1 MWNKAPPNDDD
12 APDPDDF
19 EKLVP
24 AKPTFKSTFANLSDD
39 VRLVRDFLSSCT
51 PPLARITFPS
61 RDGDDAQPMA
71 FVLLETARKIITV
84 KTYEPDESKDFPLIW
99 AVSHRGLWTF
109 YSITI
114 IIYIYIFW
122 KEKRLF
128 VYTVGVSLQVR
139 SSCCFQMC
147 VQPCCPEFVFKCF
160 PPAPVFGKL
169 CPRCVLNMFGQLF
182 CQTCLC
188 STRGVQLVSFTFVI
202 FDS

>member
-1 MWNKAPPNDDD
+1 MWNTAPPNDDD

-19 EKLVP
+19 ETLVP

-84 KTYEPDESKDFPLIW
+84 KTHEPDESKDFPLIW

-109 YSITI
+109 YSIII
-114 IIYIYIFW
+114 IIYIFFGRKNVCLSTLSVYLY
-122 KEKRLF
+122 RF
-128 VYTVGVSLQVR
+128 VPAVVFFVSL
-139 SSCCFQMC
+139 C
-147 VQPCCPEFVFKCF
+147 VGSGL
-160 PPAPVFGKL
+160 A
-169 CPRCVLNMFGQLF
+169 
-182 CQTCLC
+182 
-188 STRGVQLVSFTFVI
+188 
-202 FDS
+202 